1 MIIMFLY
8 IVTIDEELDSQQ
20 GLTLQNCVQITGS
33 VIFISIYSSQYDVL
47 LDGQLISASVIILI

>member
-1 MIIMFLY
+1 MITMFLY